1 METTMQHLK
10 FVASVAER
18 DLDFVLVE
26 ELSVNAEFCDWFTSR
41 LYRKPVFVSSIGA
54 WHSVTD
60 AILGETDVLYMFK
73 SDDDGRIAVLIEN
86 KIDAG
91 AQPKQ
96 AERYRRRGEKGKQAK
111 DWDDF
116 MTCLIAPTQYLSGG
130 NQAESYDAQISYE
143 ELMSFFVSR
152 RGRDSRYLFK
162 AQLIREAIEK
172 NRHGYQAEISPEM
185 TEFVKWYC
193 EYALRISPAC
203 GVQEARPRPEGSTWV
218 LFKPAGFPGAVSIYH
233 QLTRGFAKLLIGGA
247 ADQAETLKLRFA
259 PFLTEGVE
267 FSTSG
272 KSLSLS
278 VVVPKVDPLLHSF
291 KEEETH
297 VREGIVAIDR
307 LATIYRQAI
316 GTGGGRGDGG
326 EN

>member
-1 METTMQHLK
+1 MNELK

-26 ELSVNAEFCDWFTSR
+26 ELSVNDEFCDWFTSR
-41 LYRKPVFVSSIGA
+41 LYRKPVFASSIGA

-60 AILGETDVLYMFK
+60 ASLGPTDVLYMFK
-73 SDDDGRIAVLIEN
+73 SDEDGRIAVLIEN

-96 AERYRRRGEKGKQAK
+96 AERYRQRGEKGEQAK

-116 MTCLIAPTQYLSGG
+116 MTCLVAPAQYLSGG
-130 NQAESYDAQISYE
+130 NQAESYDGQISYE

-152 RGRDSRYLFK
+152 RRRDSRFLFK
-162 AQLIREAIEK
+162 ARLIREAIEK
-172 NRHGYQAEISPEM
+172 NRRGYQAEISLDM
-185 TEFVKWYC
+185 TKFVAEYC
-193 EYALRISPAC
+193 EYALRISPSC

-218 LFKPAGFPGAVSIYH
+218 LFKPAGFPGAVSLFH

-247 ADQAETLKLRFA
+247 ANQADTLKARFE
-259 PFLTEGVE
+259 PYLTEEVE
-267 FSTSG
+267 FGTAG

-278 VVVPKVDPLLHSF
+278 ISVPKLDPLTRSF
-291 KEEETH
+291 KEEE
-297 VREGIVAIDR
+297 VQAREGIAAIDR
-307 LATIYRQAI
+307 LAAIYRQAV
-316 GTGGGRGDGG
+316 GVGK
-326 EN
+326 